1 MANPGLYNAAAL
13 IKMDFLEDG
22 LPHRETSCMNHRAY
36 FFLPKLTQS
45 TRLGNA
51 GLFSSNAG
59 RLHEEK
65 TDFGCLGCHVK
76 KIFNHAYEVTAVT
89 DVNKLTL
96 LMFSYSAGSIFEFAT
111 GFSSGEIQVDS
122 RPSLNR
128 ANFPGRNYELKELD
142 VAENGSPHRLQR
154 EQQFSEK
161 YPVQQAQRPESQF
174 SPLKT
179 ATSAFQVYLLPAA
192 NAFNQ

>member
-1 MANPGLYNAAAL
+1 
-13 IKMDFLEDG
+13 
-22 LPHRETSCMNHRAY
+22 MNHRAY